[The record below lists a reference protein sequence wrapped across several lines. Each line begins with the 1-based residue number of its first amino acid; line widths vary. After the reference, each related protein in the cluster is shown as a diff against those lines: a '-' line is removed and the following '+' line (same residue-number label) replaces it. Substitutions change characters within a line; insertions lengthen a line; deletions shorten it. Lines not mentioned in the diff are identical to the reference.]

1 MYPSINLTVIS
12 TVLLKLTFVQT
23 DSNKPIFCG
32 NNQRATGK
40 YLSAETGGSLDILN
54 RARCKLDLTRLCQ
67 QTPLSLG
74 HSQSS

>member
-40 YLSAETGGSLDILN
+40 YLSETGGSLDILN
-54 RARCKLDLTRLCQ
+54 RARCKLGLTHLCQ
-67 QTPLSLG
+67 QNPLG